1 MAEEK
6 ESFEAALKALEVA
19 VACLEQGDLSL
30 EESLQCFE
38 TGVKNANLC
47 RQYLQAVEARV
58 EMLLKDRDGT
68 LRVENFEEE

>member
-6 ESFEAALKALEVA
+6 ESFEAALQALEEA
-19 VACLEQGDLSL
+19 VACLEQGDLPL
-30 EESLQCFE
+30 EKSLQCFE
-38 TGVKNANLC
+38 AGVKNATLC